1 MSRLPATTKLED
13 LEWVPRPRLAAL
25 RRLGLQT
32 LGDLLKHFPRRYEDR
47 IKFDR
52 FPDEASETPVCLF
65 GIVRKTVYRRFGSRR
80 IFEARIENESAG
92 VLGSP
97 LICRWFNMP
106 WVQKMVTGDQQ
117 IVVFGKPK
125 VRGNQVVMEHPE
137 FEVIEEDAERS
148 IHFDR
153 ITPVYPAGDG
163 VTPRALRILIHRA
176 LEETDLATIPLLWP
190 GGNVPESVWREVHFP
205 ENFEA
210 QENARSQLVREEF
223 FAIQLVVCSRHAAM
237 RGRGG
242 TSKPDTG
249 KWWKKVVESLPF
261 DLTGSQ
267 RRVIGEISADLTS
280 PHRMNRLLQGDVGS
294 GKTLVALHA
303 MLQAA
308 ESGWQAALMA
318 PTQILAEQHYLNFRR
333 MLDPLGIPVELRTA
347 TRKESSGET
356 PDATPGTGMLPGMEA
371 ARYSKRNLPH
381 FERPWAKYTVTFS
394 THERKPL
401 SASAKDI
408 VLNAFLHEDGRKYH
422 LYAACVMPDHV
433 HLLIE
438 PSVDDAGKFT
448 PLKQILHSIKSF
460 TAHEINKTAD
470 RTGPVWEKESFDRL
484 IRSESDL
491 QEKFS
496 YITRNPWDNN
506 IVPANKDYPW
516 VWWPGRD
523 DLRGAR
529 ASRVSDP
536 ASRRIP
542 PLVIGTHALLFENNG
557 LERPGLIVIDEQHK
571 FGVLQRSRLIARGDA
586 PDVLVMTA
594 TPIPRTITQTLYGD
608 LDVSIIREKPGGRGK
623 VITAVREPSKL
634 PEIIAFLRDKI
645 AEGRQAYIVY
655 PLVEESEK
663 LDVKAARAE
672 FEKWTDLLAPAKVG
686 LVHGRL
692 APEEKE
698 LVMQQFRDGNIAAL
712 VATTV
717 IEVGVDVPNAC
728 IMLVEEA
735 GRFGLSQLHQLRGRI
750 GRGAEKSY
758 CILLQ
763 ESPSEQA
770 KAKLSVLEKTS
781 DGFEIAEADLQLRGP
796 GDILGTAQAGLPP
809 LRLGDLLR
817 DGQLMTEA
825 RRVARELLDSDPE
838 LSRTGN
844 EHFREFVENANA
856 HLTLGEG

>member
-1 MSRLPATTKLED
+1 MSGLPAATRLEE
-13 LEWVPRPRLAAL
+13 LEWVPRGRLPAL

-32 LGDLLKHFPRRYEDR
+32 LGDLLRHFPRRYENR
-47 IKFDR
+47 VKFDR

-65 GIVRKTVYRRFGSRR
+65 GVVRKTVYRRFGPRR
-80 IFEARIENESAG
+80 IFEARIEDESAG

-106 WVQKMVTGDQQ
+106 WVQKMIAGDQQ

-125 VRGNQVVMEHPE
+125 VRGKQVVMEHPE

-153 ITPVYPAGDG
+153 ITPVHPAGDG
-163 VTPRALRILIHRA
+163 VNPRVLRVLIHRA
-176 LEETDLATIPLLWP
+176 LEETDPATIPLLCP
-190 GGNVPESVWREVHFP
+190 GNAVPERVWREVHFP
-205 ENFEA
+205 ENFEE
-210 QENARSQLVREEF
+210 QENARTQLVREEF
-223 FAIQLVVCSRHAAM
+223 FGIQLVVCARYAAM
-237 RGRGG
+237 RGQGG
-242 TSKPDTG
+242 TPKPADG
-249 KWWKKVVESLPF
+249 KWWKLVEASLPF
-261 DLTGSQ
+261 ELTASQ
-267 RRVIGEISADLTS
+267 RNVIAEISADLAS

-294 GKTLVALHA
+294 GKTLVALYA

-333 MLDPLGIPVELRTA
+333 ILDPLGIPVVLRTA
-347 TRKESSGET
+347 ARKESSGGP
-356 PDATPGTGMLPGMEA
+356 PD
-371 ARYSKRNLPH
+371 
-381 FERPWAKYTVTFS
+381 
-394 THERKPL
+394 
-401 SASAKDI
+401 
-408 VLNAFLHEDGRKYH
+408 
-422 LYAACVMPDHV
+422 
-433 HLLIE
+433 
-438 PSVDDAGKFT
+438 
-448 PLKQILHSIKSF
+448 SIP
-460 TAHEINKTAD
+460 EI
-470 RTGPVWEKESFDRL
+470 FD
-484 IRSESDL
+484 
-491 QEKFS
+491 
-496 YITRNPWDNN
+496 
-506 IVPANKDYPW
+506 
-516 VWWPGRD
+516 
-523 DLRGAR
+523 
-529 ASRVSDP
+529 
-536 ASRRIP
+536 SRRIP
-542 PLVIGTHALLFENNG
+542 PLVIGTHALLFKNTG
-557 LERPGLIVIDEQHK
+557 LERLGLVVIDEQHK

-608 LDVSIIREKPGGRGK
+608 LDVSVIREKPEGRGK

-634 PEIIAFLRDKI
+634 PEIIAFLREKI

-663 LDVKAARAE
+663 LDVKSARAD
-672 FEKWTDLLAPAKVG
+672 FEKWTGLLAPARVG

-692 APEEKE
+692 DPEEKE
-698 LVMQQFRDGNIAAL
+698 RVMREFREGKISVL

-763 ESPSEQA
+763 ENPDATA
-770 KAKLSVLEKTS
+770 KEKLGALEATS
-781 DGFEIAEADLQLRGP
+781 DGFVIAEADLRLRGP

-817 DGQLMTEA
+817 DGELMTEA
-825 RRVARELLDSDPE
+825 RKAARALLESDPGLA
-838 LSRTGN
+838 LSGH
-844 EHFREFVENANA
+844 EHFREFVDNTSARTGIA
-856 HLTLGEG
+856 EG

>member
-1 MSRLPATTKLED
+1 MSGLPAATRLEEM
-13 LEWVPRPRLAAL
+13 EWVPRQRLPAL

-32 LGDLLKHFPRRYEDR
+32 LGDLLRHFPRRYENR
-47 IKFDR
+47 VKFDR

-65 GIVRKTVYRRFGSRR
+65 GVVRKTVYRRFGSRR
-80 IFEARIENESAG
+80 IFEARIEDESAG

-106 WVQKMVTGDQQ
+106 WVQKMIAGDQQ
-117 IVVFGKPK
+117 IVVFGKPR
-125 VRGNQVVMEHPE
+125 VRGKQVVMEHPE

-153 ITPVYPAGDG
+153 ITPVHPAGDG
-163 VTPRALRILIHRA
+163 VTPRVLRVLIHRA

-190 GGNVPESVWREVHFP
+190 GNAVSERVWREVHFP
-205 ENFEA
+205 ENFDE
-210 QENARSQLVREEF
+210 QENARRQLVREEF
-223 FAIQLVVCSRHAAM
+223 FGIQLVVCARHAAM
-237 RGRGG
+237 RGQGG
-242 TSKPDTG
+242 TPKPGNGSSWSK
-249 KWWKKVVESLPF
+249 VESALPF
-261 DLTGSQ
+261 ELTASQ
-267 RRVIGEISADLTS
+267 RNVIAEISADLAS

-294 GKTLVALHA
+294 GKTLVALRA

-333 MLDPLGIPVELRTA
+333 ILDPLGIPVVLRTA
-347 TRKESSGET
+347 ARKESSGGT
-356 PDATPGTGMLPGMEA
+356 PDATT
-371 ARYSKRNLPH
+371 
-381 FERPWAKYTVTFS
+381 T
-394 THERKPL
+394 
-401 SASAKDI
+401 
-408 VLNAFLHEDGRKYH
+408 
-422 LYAACVMPDHV
+422 
-433 HLLIE
+433 
-438 PSVDDAGKFT
+438 
-448 PLKQILHSIKSF
+448 
-460 TAHEINKTAD
+460 
-470 RTGPVWEKESFDRL
+470 
-484 IRSESDL
+484 
-491 QEKFS
+491 
-496 YITRNPWDNN
+496 
-506 IVPANKDYPW
+506 
-516 VWWPGRD
+516 
-523 DLRGAR
+523 
-529 ASRVSDP
+529 
-536 ASRRIP
+536 
-542 PLVIGTHALLFENNG
+542 PLVIGTHALLFDAAEFDNLG
-557 LERPGLIVIDEQHK
+557 LVVIDEQHK

-608 LDVSIIREKPGGRGK
+608 LDVSTIREKPAGRGK

-634 PEIIAFLRDKI
+634 PEIIAFLREKI

-663 LDVKAARAE
+663 LDVKSARAE
-672 FEKWTDLLAPAKVG
+672 FEKWTGLLAPARVG

-692 APEEKE
+692 DSDEKE
-698 LVMQQFRDGNIAAL
+698 LVMREFREGTISVL

-763 ESPSEQA
+763 EAPDATA
-770 KAKLSVLEKTS
+770 KEKLTALETTS
-781 DGFEIAEADLQLRGP
+781 DGFVIAEADLRLRGP

-817 DGQLMTEA
+817 DGELMTEA
-825 RRVARELLDSDPE
+825 RKVARALLESDPD
-838 LSRTGN
+838 LSLSGHG
-844 EHFREFVENANA
+844 HFREFVDHTSTRTGIA
-856 HLTLGEG
+856 EG